1 MLRPERKPS
10 FIERLEAIP
19 DIIRYVV
26 DHGDKSFE
34 EKPYT
39 DVDALVFATLIYGP
53 FQLLPQSSEPYTIRS
68 ATEYLLTVDNLS
80 EHILIKGDD
89 NLLAACGESRR
100 FADIPVLDFIS
111 DTDVENDKQ
120 FCAGTF
126 RITEG
131 LYFVSFRG
139 TDDSVVAWK
148 EDFNMSFTSPVPAQ
162 EEAAAYLSRAMD
174 KYEGSFITTGHSKGG
189 NLSIYAASFIPEEKQ
204 RRVLEVY
211 SFDGPGFPD
220 KVLAEPGYR
229 NMRERIRLY
238 VPKSSIIGM
247 LLSRDLGYTAVDSN
261 ATTAIL
267 QHDPYSWLIDEEGH
281 FRTFSDTDEESKYVD
296 ATIRSTL
303 EGMDDEDRAE
313 LTDIIFSLAESTGSD
328 TVSGIRNNFFSSYI
342 SIMKSFSSMDKEE
355 RKVLRNSF
363 GSLAGNALQNL
374 SLLLNHRK

>member
-1 MLRPERKPS
+1 MDKADKRPA
-10 FIERLEAIP
+10 FIRRMEAIP

-26 DHGDKSFE
+26 EHGDKDFE
-34 EKPYT
+34 EVPYT

-53 FQLLPQSSEPYTIRS
+53 FQLLPPASEPYTIRS

-100 FADIPVLDFIS
+100 FSSVPLLDFVS
-111 DTDVENDKQ
+111 DTDIEHDKQ

-126 RITEG
+126 RITDG
-131 LYFVSFRG
+131 LYFVCFRG

-162 EEAAAYLSRAMD
+162 EDAARYLSAACD
-174 KYEGSFITTGHSKGG
+174 KYSGSFVTTGHSKGG
-189 NLSIYAASFIPEEKQ
+189 NLSIYSAAFIPSEKQ
-204 RRVLEVY
+204 GRVLEVY

-220 KVLAEPGYR
+220 KVLTEPGYR
-229 NMRERIRLY
+229 SMRERIRLY

-247 LLSRDLGYTAVDSN
+247 LLSRDLPYTAVDSN

-267 QHDPYSWLIDEEGH
+267 QHDPYSWLIGEDGH
-281 FRTFSDTDEESKYVD
+281 FITFSDTDEESKYVD
-296 ATIRSTL
+296 ATIRNTL

-313 LTDIIFSLAESTGSD
+313 LTDIIFSLAESTGST

-342 SIMKSFSSMDKEE
+342 SMLKSFSSMDKEE
-355 RKVLRNSF
+355 RKVLRSSV